1 MEIEFD
7 CVKDSRNV
15 CQHGISL
22 ADAGLM
28 DFDKALIAIDDRR
41 QYGETRYIAYG
52 PIGSRLHCLVFT
64 IRGDTLRAISLRK
77 ANFREVRDYEQE
89 I

>member
-1 MEIEFD
+1 SVVAKI
-7 CVKDSRNV
+7 
-15 CQHGISL
+15 
-22 ADAGLM
+22 
-28 DFDKALIAIDDRR
+28 LIDERR

-52 PIGSRLHCLVFT
+52 PIGTRLHCLVFT
-64 IRGDTLRAISLRK
+64 IRGDTLPAISLRK

>member
-1 MEIEFD
+1 
-7 CVKDSRNV
+7 
-15 CQHGISL
+15 
-22 ADAGLM
+22 M
-28 DFDKALIAIDDRR
+28 DERR

-52 PIGSRLHCLVFT
+52 PIGTRLQCLVFT

-77 ANFREVRDYEQE
+77 ANFREVRDHEQE

>member
-1 MEIEFD
+1 M
-7 CVKDSRNV
+7 
-15 CQHGISL
+15 
-22 ADAGLM
+22 
-28 DFDKALIAIDDRR
+28 LIDERR

-52 PIGSRLHCLVFT
+52 PIGTRLHCLVFT

>member
-1 MEIEFD
+1 M
-7 CVKDSRNV
+7 KDSRNV
-15 CQHGISL
+15 RQHGMSL

-28 DFDKALIAIDDRR
+28 DFDKALIAIDERR

-52 PIGSRLHCLVFT
+52 PIGTRLHCLVFT

>member
-1 MEIEFD
+1 
-7 CVKDSRNV
+7 
-15 CQHGISL
+15 
-22 ADAGLM
+22 M
-28 DFDKALIAIDDRR
+28 DERR

-52 PIGSRLHCLVFT
+52 PIGTRLRCLVFT
-64 IRGDTLRAISLRK
+64 IRGDTLPAISLRK